1 MLTRLLVCGM
11 LLLWVPVPGAAA
23 QKVHRISLVR
33 VGDNQFRFEPKRI
46 TAKAGDVLEF
56 TVRGGGPYVVGFQPS
71 GLSPEVRER
80 LDAAIPGRTGPLRG
94 PVLGGEGDRFRIVVP
109 DLPQGSY
116 RFVSVTHLAY
126 RMEGELVVR

>member
-1 MLTRLLVCGM
+1 MLARVLVCGM
-11 LLLWVPVPGAAA
+11 LLLWAPVPSIAA
-23 QKVHRISLVR
+23 QKVHRIGLVR
-33 VGDNQFRFEPKRI
+33 AGDNQFRFEPKRV

-56 TVRGGGPYVVGFQPS
+56 TVRSGGPYVVGFQPS
-71 GLSPEVRER
+71 GLSPEVRGR
-80 LDAAIPGRTGPLRG
+80 LDAAIPGRSAPLRG

-126 RMEGELVVR
+126 RMEGELIVR

>member
-1 MLTRLLVCGM
+1 L
-11 LLLWVPVPGAAA
+11 LLLWAPVPSAAA
-23 QKVHRISLVR
+23 QKVHPINLVR
-33 VGDNQFRFEPKRI
+33 AGDNQFRFEPKRV

-56 TVRGGGPYVVGFQPS
+56 TVRSGGPYVVGFLPA
-71 GLSPEVRER
+71 GLSPEARDR

-109 DLPQGSY
+109 DLPRGSY

>member
-1 MLTRLLVCGM
+1 
-11 LLLWVPVPGAAA
+11 VPSAGA

-33 VGDNQFRFEPKRI
+33 AGNNQFRFEPKRV
-46 TAKAGDVLEF
+46 TAKAGDVVEF
-56 TVRGGGPYVVGFQPS
+56 TVKSGGPYVVGFQPG
-71 GLSPEVRER
+71 GLSPEARER
-80 LDAAIPGRTGPLRG
+80 LEAAIPGRTAPLRG